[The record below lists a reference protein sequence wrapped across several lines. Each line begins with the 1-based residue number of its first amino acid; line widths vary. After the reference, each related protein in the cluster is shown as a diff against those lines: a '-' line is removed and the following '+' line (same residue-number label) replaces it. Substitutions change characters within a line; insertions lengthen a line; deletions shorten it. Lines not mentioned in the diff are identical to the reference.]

1 MTYIGHMVRPTFE
14 YNGQPVKA
22 AGMLIWT
29 EVGGQRHTLFR
40 KYKGKWTDLGG
51 KTDKRDQTILDT
63 VVREVCEETNHGLFG
78 GEATECASK
87 VRDILESKHDNEILY
102 DAKCKYVL
110 FVCRANPS
118 LVKLPMSR
126 FGNAEGKHAHEYK
139 WFTKTPQLHFRLRGF
154 HFKKLI

>member
-1 MTYIGHMVRPTFE
+1 MVRPTFE

-40 KYKGKWTDLGG
+40 KYKGTWTDLGG

-78 GEATECASK
+78 GESTECASK
-87 VRDILESKHDNEILY
+87 VRDILESKHDNEIFY

-110 FVCRANPS
+110 FVCRAHPS

-126 FGNAEGKHAHEYK
+126 FGNAEGKHAHQYK

-154 HFKKLI
+154 QFKKFI